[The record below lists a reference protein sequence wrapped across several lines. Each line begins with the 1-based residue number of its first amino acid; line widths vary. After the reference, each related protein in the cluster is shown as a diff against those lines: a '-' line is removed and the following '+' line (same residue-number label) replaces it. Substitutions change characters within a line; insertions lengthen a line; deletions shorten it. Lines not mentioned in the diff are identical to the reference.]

1 MLYSLA
7 CELVKSQLLISFDT
21 QTVCDRQPAI
31 TLTIKGATSTFQ
43 GRGRSLRHVEGQK
56 KAFDLPLVLQLTQIR
71 ILQMK
76 TFKK

>member
-1 MLYSLA
+1 MVYSLA

-43 GRGRSLRHVEGQK
+43 GRGRSLWHVEGQK
-56 KAFDLPLVLQLTQIR
+56 KAFDLSLMLQLTKIR
-71 ILQMK
+71 MK

>member
-21 QTVCDRQPAI
+21 ETVCDRQAI

-56 KAFDLPLVLQLTQIR
+56 KAFDLPLMLQLTQIR

>member
-21 QTVCDRQPAI
+21 ETVCDRQAI

-43 GRGRSLRHVEGQK
+43 GRGRSLWHVEGQK
-56 KAFDLPLVLQLTQIR
+56 KAFDLSLMLQLTKIR
-71 ILQMK
+71 MK